1 MSYSLGCG
9 IMASVNNCIQSIF
22 TDVEAV
28 EDGFCWPTKTKIISY
43 IKALKSVSRDMK
55 MLIYQHLS
63 CEE

>member
-1 MSYSLGCG
+1 
-9 IMASVNNCIQSIF
+9 MASVSNCIQSIF

-55 MLIYQHLS
+55 MLVYQHLS